1 MFSPLD
7 KIDEKAKSDGLAV
20 LILEGSAKDHD
31 EIHKGSNSK
40 NAAGEKPENAG
51 SDFADDKSVNSEAS
65 KEKTNDRQT
74 CTGHK
79 VSLLSLR
86 KF

>member
-1 MFSPLD
+1 MFSPSE
-7 KIDEKAKSDGLAV
+7 KIGEKAKSDGLAV

-51 SDFADDKSVNSEAS
+51 SDFADDKPVNSEAS
-65 KEKTNDRQT
+65 EEKANDRQT